1 MYIFFL
7 PNVDPKQDNQKF
19 KIIENVQIA
28 SAFQRG
34 EINFKK
40 NYFCSLSMSS
50 SSYFKHVI
58 VVFFWYGSNKL
69 QKKKKKEKYLEIET
83 YKKSKLKYR
92 PQNLKKD
99 GKMSE
104 ELKDE
109 NWEELLKT
117 IKRELKLSPGSIFLL
132 VKNTVIFDSDK
143 LLSLWNWW
151 IDQKTEQVKKLT
163 DYLFEKKK
171 KKQTKRCLMIEREF
185 EEDKMTWRPK
195 GANDPEFVNRMETEN
210 WDKHLTDLKKIIKMS
225 TNKYLEDSN
234 GELIEAGSD
243 LKRIWMDRYKKE
255 TTRSLKM
262 KTMKIK
268 KEEQKKDNDMRK
280 QSKMDWAKI
289 DEIRIVCDEK
299 SEMESFLN
307 NVETAALTMCQTYD
321 TMETCFELAQ
331 IVIRWKPYNM
341 SSKNDK
347 LFWDCATTSCQNV
360 SSQLLTIIK
369 MGAKFQEMIAFLHC
383 GLTNFIDCI
392 EHEPMSFAVQGLRQ
406 QFVKANDHA
415 NYLIKSF
422 QQTQNNCSKSLQSLL
437 ETTDNDNNDSFAL
450 ETKLK
455 RKFASVG
462 IDQNIFQS
470 FLKCHQNFIN
480 GLIVNITCITNI
492 RKGADFILQ
501 WFEKHCDNGISLEEL
516 LENHGLSRLTTPL
529 QTIGVT
535 KIIHLKIKKQD
546 FFQNNIAD
554 PLKNA
559 GVSKSLIQELK
570 SLCEVLSIQST
581 TETYIK
587 TKGTNQSKNGCDHG
601 QAVEPFF

>member
-1 MYIFFL
+1 
-7 PNVDPKQDNQKF
+7 
-19 KIIENVQIA
+19 
-28 SAFQRG
+28 
-34 EINFKK
+34 
-40 NYFCSLSMSS
+40 
-50 SSYFKHVI
+50 
-58 VVFFWYGSNKL
+58 
-69 QKKKKKEKYLEIET
+69 EKYLEIET

-92 PQNLKKD
+92 PHNLKKD

-117 IKRELKLSPGSIFLL
+117 IKRELKLSSESIFLL
-132 VKNTVIFDSDK
+132 VKNTIIFDSDK

-151 IDQKTEQVKKLT
+151 IDQKTGQSCVLDMVFLFDFGKKSELT
-163 DYLFEKKK
+163 IFLKKN
-171 KKQTKRCLMIEREF
+171 KQSA
-185 EEDKMTWRPK
+185 MTWRPK
-195 GANDPEFVNRMETEN
+195 GANDPEFMDRIETEN
-210 WDKHLTDLKKIIKMS
+210 WDKHFTDLKKIIKMS

-331 IVIRWKPYNM
+331 IVIRWKPHNM

-369 MGAKFQEMIAFLHC
+369 MGAKFQEMTAFLHC

-422 QQTQNNCSKSLQSLL
+422 QQTQNNCFKSLQSLL
-437 ETTDNDNNDSFAL
+437 ETTDNDNDSFAL

-455 RKFASVG
+455 RKFASAG
-462 IDQNIFQS
+462 IDQNVFQS

-480 GLIVNITCITNI
+480 GLTVNITCITNI

-501 WFEKHCDNGISLEEL
+501 WFEKHCGNGISLEEL
-516 LENHGLSRLTTPL
+516 LENHGLARLTTPL

-535 KIIHLKIKKQD
+535 KVIHLKVKKQD
-546 FFQNNIAD
+546 FFQNNIAG
-554 PLKNA
+554 PLKNV

-581 TETYIK
+581 TENIYQK
-587 TKGTNQSKNGCDHG
+587 QKEQTNQKM
-601 QAVEPFF
+601 AVTMAKQLNLFFEKLNVNVQRAQRVVEQRNQT